1 MTSARRCGLKNLT
14 QSEMTHRKGPCSR
27 PRKRRQRLDER
38 YRSLFC
44 LGSLLGVAGRRAT
57 AGFAGLDRTYAALG
71 DLQHVSAGLLYR
83 PASKAGQLRERSRSA
98 WSLRRGQT
106 GLSRSMDFDAVVAQ
120 LHADE
125 LEGRGEVE
133 RPITRIMEARPGR
146 GPAEPSPN
154 GSPTLHRQKPTG
166 RSESDSSNP
175 SSPCTLLPDLLSSHP
190 CCLPIVL
197 LKPRAAT
204 VGESVSQGTRISQP
218 LRGRFFCERP
228 SAAGE
233 LRP

>member
-1 MTSARRCGLKNLT
+1 MATRVALRSWTSATLETWRRADDPSNLRVTLAPLTSEGVRIVLSLVDDVTVRGARGVAGDGAVLRGAVIVDDRTKQVLFFHLDPAGAGASMTSARRCGLKNHT

-38 YRSLFC
+38 YRSLFW
-44 LGSLLGVAGRRAT
+44 AT

-133 RPITRIMEARPGR
+133 
-146 GPAEPSPN
+146 
-154 GSPTLHRQKPTG
+154 
-166 RSESDSSNP
+166 
-175 SSPCTLLPDLLSSHP
+175 
-190 CCLPIVL
+190 
-197 LKPRAAT
+197 
-204 VGESVSQGTRISQP
+204 
-218 LRGRFFCERP
+218 
-228 SAAGE
+228 
-233 LRP
+233 